1 MWLVSTAKHE
11 VCVAPLFRTCVLHQ
25 LRLKSMKKMVGPCRK
40 GCFSPLLCNKGPSY
54 CPRKGLKIFVI
65 QINLIKSF
73 CRSWDQIWRVSKN
86 LRQMD
91 ILLPQSNSY
100 FGVLWF
106 VERKSD
112 GLAPG
117 TFLRAVRQT
126 RSQRFFGLSCAV
138 INRRSGMGA
147 ARP

>member
-1 MWLVSTAKHE
+1 
-11 VCVAPLFRTCVLHQ
+11 
-25 LRLKSMKKMVGPCRK
+25 MKA
-40 GCFSPLLCNKGPSY
+40 
-54 CPRKGLKIFVI
+54 
-65 QINLIKSF
+65 
-73 CRSWDQIWRVSKN
+73 KN

-100 FGVLWF
+100 FGVLRF

-126 RSQRFFGLSCAV
+126 LSRRFFGLSCAV
-138 INRRSGMGA
+138 INRRSGMSA
-147 ARP
+147 ARPEFLYAVAHCRRWIPRGWYGSLKTMI